1 MLRGMHIAL
10 VTCTDLPGW
19 EKDDRP
25 LHAELEARG
34 ITFDQPAWDADV
46 DWSVY
51 DAALIRTTWDY
62 MPRRDAFVAW
72 ANTAGAQARLFNP
85 AAVIQW
91 NTHKGYLRELA
102 DLGVPIAPTVWAE
115 PGQRL
120 DVAKEVQARGWT
132 RGFIKP
138 VVGAC
143 AVGTLRFDADA
154 SGLEA
159 AQAHVDALLEAG
171 EGVMLQPYLSRVETD
186 GELSAICF
194 DGVVSHA
201 VQKIPVPGDYRV
213 QDDHGATDHP
223 VSLSVEQ
230 AACFTQ
236 VLEAAH
242 KVVPGLGGDPLLY
255 ARIDLMW
262 DDDGALCVTELELVE
277 PSLFFRHGPDGPR
290 LLVDALVRRL
300 QS

>member
-1 MLRGMHIAL
+1 MNIAL

-25 LHAELEARG
+25 LHAELGARG
-34 ITFDQPAWDADV
+34 ITFDQPAWDGDV
-46 DWSVY
+46 DWSAY

-72 ANTAGAQARLFNP
+72 AKSAGEQTQLFNS
-85 AAVIQW
+85 ADVIRW

-102 DLGVPIAPTVWAE
+102 ALGVPIAPTVWAE
-115 PGQRL
+115 PGQAM
-120 DVAKEVQARGWT
+120 DVAAEVKARGWR

-143 AVGTLRFDADA
+143 AVGTLRFDSNAV
-154 SGLEA
+154 GLEA
-159 AQAHVDALLEAG
+159 AQAHVDALLAAG
-171 EGVMLQPYLSRVETD
+171 EGVMLQPYLARVEVD

-223 VSLSVEQ
+223 VALTATQTACFDQVLQ
-230 AACFTQ
+230 AAH
-236 VLEAAH
+236 E
-242 KVVPGLGGDPLLY
+242 VVPGLGGEPLLY

-262 DDDGALCVTELELVE
+262 DDAGDLCVTELELVE
-277 PSLFFRHGPDGPR
+277 PSLFFRHGPDASR
-290 LLVDALVRRL
+290 LLVDALMRRID
-300 QS
+300 